1 MFAWKQYEETK
12 SIVFLH
18 IVSLAEMRPKC
29 PQKQYQK
36 KQLSTFCILLPM
48 GRNLFAPKKLW
59 GGSGEALGR
68 LWGSSEDVLGSSG
81 DALGKVWEDLSKL

>member
-1 MFAWKQYEETK
+1 MFAWKQSEKTT

-48 GRNLFAPKKLW
+48 GRNLFALKKLW
-59 GGSGEALGR
+59 GGSGEALGGSEEAPGAFWETLGT
-68 LWGSSEDVLGSSG
+68 LWGRF
-81 DALGKVWEDLSKL
+81 GKI

>member
-12 SIVFLH
+12 SIVFLY
-18 IVSLAEMRPKC
+18 IVSLAEMCPKC

-48 GRNLFAPKKLW
+48 GSNLFAAKIQW
-59 GGSGEALGR
+59 GGSGEAARNALGR
-68 LWGSSEDVLGSSG
+68 LWGSLEDVLGSSG
-81 DALGKVWEDLSKL
+81 DAPGKV

>member
-1 MFAWKQYEETK
+1 M
-12 SIVFLH
+12 VFLH

-36 KQLSTFCILLPM
+36 RQLSTFCILLPM

-59 GGSGEALGR
+59 EGSGEALGR
-68 LWGSSEDVLGSSG
+68 LWGSSEDVLGGSG